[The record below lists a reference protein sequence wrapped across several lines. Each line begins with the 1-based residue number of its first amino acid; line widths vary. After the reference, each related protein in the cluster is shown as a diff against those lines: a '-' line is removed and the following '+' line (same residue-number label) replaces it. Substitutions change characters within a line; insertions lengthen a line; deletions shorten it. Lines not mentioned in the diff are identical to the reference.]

1 MPMYDN
7 IDEALKSKAD
17 SLVKILRQR
26 MQQLMN
32 SRNVDKNRRE
42 HWVIRVAY
50 KNLAVVAAYMVLL
63 DHVKHDVLRVD
74 ETISLL
80 SINTNNFVD
89 CNSNQSNNSHIGA
102 YLYWDTNLD
111 QFIRSGKVSAKGFRD
126 RHEEHK
132 KAAAK
137 HAHTDNK
144 FYTLYPTRDNP
155 RSKSKI
161 TKGAFESLVQFEA
174 AAFDKTSTCV
184 DKDCHEGGVMILSN
198 DDKEKIRSSMKSESN
213 EIIKFHTFLSYLME
227 FGYDLGIAPSLN
239 VSGSFG
245 FESFIGLMR

>member
-89 CNSNQSNNSHIGA
+89 FTIINTQTI
-102 YLYWDTNLD
+102 
-111 QFIRSGKVSAKGFRD
+111 
-126 RHEEHK
+126 
-132 KAAAK
+132 
-137 HAHTDNK
+137 AHQPPWRG
-144 FYTLYPTRDNP
+144 LEWP
-155 RSKSKI
+155 
-161 TKGAFESLVQFEA
+161 
-174 AAFDKTSTCV
+174 
-184 DKDCHEGGVMILSN
+184 VMRVLTVVVVVEVAVVVVVVEDS
-198 DDKEKIRSSMKSESN
+198 R
-213 EIIKFHTFLSYLME
+213 
-227 FGYDLGIAPSLN
+227 
-239 VSGSFG
+239 
-245 FESFIGLMR
+245 